1 MTAKQWLIVKLTFPP
16 SLHIIRVCLFF
27 QYSGPIMSNTFGAL
41 YILSAPS
48 GAGKTS
54 LVKALL
60 EQDSQI
66 CVSVSHTTRTIRD
79 GEQDGV
85 DYNFVAQQDFALL
98 VGQQQMLEYATVFEN
113 SYGTSRQWVESSLAQ
128 GKDVILEIDWQGR
141 DQVLDIFPQAIAI
154 TILPPSQQALEH
166 RLQGRGTDSNAVIA
180 KRMAEA
186 HSEISHYSGS
196 HFLIINDDFQHALA
210 DLQCIFTCRR
220 LKTPQQTHNHYQLLQ
235 ELLSTGG

>member
-1 MTAKQWLIVKLTFPP
+1 
-16 SLHIIRVCLFF
+16 
-27 QYSGPIMSNTFGAL
+27 MSNTSGAL
-41 YILSAPS
+41 YVLSAPS

-60 EQDSQI
+60 AQDAQV
-66 CVSVSHTTRTIRD
+66 CVSVSHTTRSMRD

-85 DYNFVAQQDFALL
+85 DYNFVDQQDFSHL
-98 VGQQQMLEYATVFEN
+98 VDQQQMLEHATVFEN
-113 SYGTSRQWVESSLAQ
+113 SYGTSRKWVESNLAL

-141 DQVLDIFPQAIAI
+141 DQVLAIFPQAIAI
-154 TILPPSQQALEH
+154 TILPPSRHALQQ
-166 RLQGRGTDSNAVIA
+166 RLQGRGTDNDAIIA
-180 KRMAEA
+180 KRMAKA

-196 HFLIINDDFQHALA
+196 HFLVINDDFYHALA

-220 LKTPQQTHNHYQLLQ
+220 LKTPQQAHNHHQLLT

>member
-1 MTAKQWLIVKLTFPP
+1 
-16 SLHIIRVCLFF
+16 
-27 QYSGPIMSNTFGAL
+27 MSNTSGAL

-60 EQDSQI
+60 AQDDHV
-66 CVSVSHTTRTIRD
+66 CVSVSHTTRTIRA

-85 DYNFVAQQDFALL
+85 DYNFVSQQDFAVL
-98 VGQQQMLEYATVFEN
+98 VDQQQMLEYATVFEN
-113 SYGTSRQWVESSLAQ
+113 SYGTSREWVESSLAQ

-141 DQVLDIFPQAIAI
+141 DQVLVIFPQAVAV
-154 TILPPSQQALEH
+154 TILPPSQRALQQ
-166 RLQGRGTDSNAVIA
+166 RLQGRGTDSDAVIA

-196 HFLIINDDFQHALA
+196 HFLVVNDDFQQALA
-210 DLQCIFTCRR
+210 DLQCIFTSRR
-220 LKTPQQTHNHYQLLQ
+220 LKTPQQTLNHHQLLQ
-235 ELLSTGG
+235 DLLSTGG

>member
-1 MTAKQWLIVKLTFPP
+1 
-16 SLHIIRVCLFF
+16 
-27 QYSGPIMSNTFGAL
+27 MSDTSGAL

-60 EQDSQI
+60 VQDAQV
-66 CVSVSHTTRTIRD
+66 CVSVSHTTRNMRD
-79 GEQDGV
+79 GEIDGV
-85 DYNFVAQQDFALL
+85 DYNFVSQQDFSHL
-98 VGQQQMLEYATVFEN
+98 VAHQQMLEHATVFEN
-113 SYGTSRQWVESSLAQ
+113 SYGTSRKWVESSLAV

-141 DQVLDIFPQAIAI
+141 DQVLAIFPQAIAI
-154 TILPPSQQALEH
+154 TILPPSQQALQQ
-166 RLQGRGTDSNAVIA
+166 RLKGRGTDNDIIIA

-196 HFLIINDDFQHALA
+196 HFLVINNDFHHALA

-220 LKTPQQTHNHYQLLQ
+220 LKTLQQAHNHHQLLT

>member
-1 MTAKQWLIVKLTFPP
+1 
-16 SLHIIRVCLFF
+16 
-27 QYSGPIMSNTFGAL
+27 MSNTSGAL

-60 EQDSQI
+60 AQDAQV
-66 CVSVSHTTRTIRD
+66 CVSVSHTTRLMRD

-85 DYNFVAQQDFALL
+85 DYNFVSQQDFSDL
-98 VGQQQMLEYATVFEN
+98 VGQKQMLEHATVFEN
-113 SYGTSRQWVESSLAQ
+113 SYGTSRKWVESSLAQ

-141 DQVLDIFPQAIAI
+141 DQVLAIFPKAIAI
-154 TILPPSQQALEH
+154 TILPPSQHALKQ
-166 RLQGRGTDSNAVIA
+166 RLQGRGTDSDAIIA
-180 KRMAEA
+180 KRMSEA

-196 HFLIINDDFQHALA
+196 HFLVINNDFHHALA

-220 LKTPQQTHNHYQLLQ
+220 LKTLQQTHNHHQLLT
-235 ELLSTGG
+235 ELLSTGD

>member
-1 MTAKQWLIVKLTFPP
+1 
-16 SLHIIRVCLFF
+16 
-27 QYSGPIMSNTFGAL
+27 MSNTSGAL

-60 EQDSQI
+60 AQDDQV
-66 CVSVSHTTRTIRD
+66 CVSVSHTTRSIRA

-85 DYNFVAQQDFALL
+85 DYNFVSQQDFALL
-98 VGQQQMLEYATVFEN
+98 VDQQQMLEYATVFEN
-113 SYGTSRQWVESSLAQ
+113 SYGTSKKWVESSLAQ

-141 DQVLDIFPQAIAI
+141 DQVLAIFSQAIAV
-154 TILPPSQQALEH
+154 TILPPSQHALQH
-166 RLQGRGTDSNAVIA
+166 RLQGRGTDSDAIIA
-180 KRMAEA
+180 KRMSEA

-196 HFLIINDDFQHALA
+196 HFLVINDDFQHALA
-210 DLQCIFTCRR
+210 DLQCIFACRR
-220 LKTPQQTHNHYQLLQ
+220 LKTPQQTHNHQQLLQ